1 LSAIQSRLITFYIA
15 GDIFS
20 DPKVEENQHANAKGN
35 GENRH
40 EYDRI
45 REIPHRH
52 NSLCLFDVHT
62 KTAIARDGIG
72 AFAPSKL
79 GTNRPLNRKMDSH
92 VDCIP

>member
-52 NSLCLFDVHT
+52 NSLCLFDVITQKQLLH
-62 KTAIARDGIG
+62 AAGSVLLPIPNW
-72 AFAPSKL
+72 AP
-79 GTNRPLNRKMDSH
+79 DH
-92 VDCIP
+92 